1 MGELLELASRARA
14 ETSCFGHTFSV
25 EVRLDPPLAPS
36 EKRATLFK
44 DGEKIGEI
52 VLILSKNDDSDIPEF
67 GLRVVPSDLL
77 IFHPGAFGVGSDVNS
92 YSMLLHMQD
101 FVLERLTDELT
112 DKVVKLLYGKHV
124 AYVTDEPP
132 WNLFPTATQ
141 RVSMA
146 KAAFIRIA
154 ADDDD
159 AAFETVASDLLFS
172 VVEDTMSATA
182 DWLAAISQGAISVD
196 PEDPSDR
203 IKLFMES
210 ILAAWAADLDD

>member
-1 MGELLELASRARA
+1 MGELLELAARARA

-25 EVRLDPPLAPS
+25 EVLLDPPLAPS

-44 DGEKIGEI
+44 DGEQIGEI
-52 VLILSKNDDSDIPEF
+52 VLVLSKNDDSDIPEF

-112 DKVVKLLYGKHV
+112 DKVVKLLYGKNV

-132 WNLFPTATQ
+132 WNLFPTGTQ
-141 RVSMA
+141 RVAMA
-146 KAAFIRIA
+146 KAAFTRSA

-159 AAFETVASDLLFS
+159 AFDTVVSDLLFS
-172 VVEDTMSATA
+172 VVEDTMAATA
-182 DWLAAISQGAISVD
+182 DWLAAISQGVISVE
-196 PEDPSDR
+196 PEDPSER

-210 ILAAWAADLDD
+210 ILAAWADDLDD

>member
-1 MGELLELASRARA
+1 MGELLELATRARA

-44 DGEKIGEI
+44 DGERIGDI
-52 VLILSKNDDSDIPEF
+52 VLLLSKNDDSDIPEF

-112 DKVVKLLYGKHV
+112 DKVVKILYGKKV
-124 AYVTDEPP
+124 TYVSHEPP

-141 RVSMA
+141 RISMA
-146 KAAFIRIA
+146 KAAFMR
-154 ADDDD
+154 DDDED
-159 AAFETVASDLLFS
+159 AFETVVSDLLLTA
-172 VVEDTMSATA
+172 VEDTMSAAA
-182 DWLAAISQGAISVD
+182 DWLAAISQGTISVD

-203 IKLFMES
+203 IRLFMES
-210 ILAAWAADLDD
+210 ILAAWVSEIDD